1 MKRFAKI
8 LGIALSAVLLLGA
21 LSVSA
26 GARAY
31 DELTPWFF
39 RELDQG
45 KTYTIQNTEKLLVV
59 NDWIWSE
66 DRTGSFTIQTDASA
80 PQNAQ
85 YAQDELTADEPQWS
99 ELQPDLPVMIGRDDG
114 SAAQNGDANYS
125 QSTVPHKVGDEFKLK
140 GAINGSER
148 ERDLDMVCLY
158 VGTHCTVW
166 GTTSDAEAVR
176 LGSAQ
181 AAQIGEYFDEKFPTM
196 KATFGGDFVD
206 ADGDGKVAIM
216 CYDIDKNYK
225 TGETFS
231 GSYTAGFFDMK
242 DMARPGINKDGEK
255 AAYISSS
262 EYKMSDAYPFNS
274 MDCIRIDTYPGMS
287 DKYGAPME
295 NIEKCYSTLFHEFQ
309 HMLNFSSTL
318 LHCEDKSTLEYHP
331 MDDFLNEAF
340 SMAAEHLICGSDT
353 TASRIR
359 RFNGSSY
366 QPGSSLTTWTGS
378 LDNYANSYL
387 FGQYLRTRWK
397 QGEHA
402 KDKELGSDFY
412 QKVYNACVDLV
423 GEDGKHIY
431 DEEGNRLYCYNGN
444 ALGIIA
450 DMLDTDQF
458 SLTIDFWTA
467 VCLNQS
473 NGVFGFAGEDWAAAI
488 EMQTSGI
495 WFGASNDGIA
505 NSGAKLYQLDPKE
518 TYTIT
523 AATNCTLVAM
533 TRAHGD
539 CGESVTWSLSP
550 DGVLHIK
557 GTGSA
562 ISSAPWQELPAG
574 TRITSI
580 HLPANLTSVPES
592 AFAGVGTLD
601 YVAFAGTV
609 PDWQAIQFGS
619 NNDAVEHAACK
630 YFDGDFVRMYWY
642 DAKGDFASLHLI
654 TKNDAVGFAAAKFDE
669 NGRFLDYEYIAP
681 AASDNTTDEGEYG
694 GSVHFSINGAK
705 EFRVMAFTENGCPN
719 DSARTFQ
726 LP

>member
-8 LGIALSAVLLLGA
+8 LSIALSAVLLLGA

-114 SAAQNGDANYS
+114 SAAQSGEALYARSGTTRAVND
-125 QSTVPHKVGDEFKLK
+125 TLTLK

-295 NIEKCYSTLFHEFQ
+295 NSEKCYSTLFHEFQ

-378 LDNYANSYL
+378 LNNYANSYL
-387 FGQYLRTRWK
+387 FGQYLRTRYMQSGLANK
-397 QGEHA
+397 ADGR
-402 KDKELGSDFY
+402 DFY
-412 QKVYNACVDLV
+412 RTVYAACIDPVD
-423 GEDGKHIY
+423 ESGKHIY
-431 DEEGNRLYCYNGN
+431 DENGERVCYDGN
-444 ALGIIA
+444 AMDVAA
-450 DMLDTDQF
+450 DLLQTNAI

-473 NGVFGFAGEDWAAAI
+473 NGVFGFAGENWADAI
-488 EMQTSGI
+488 QMKTNDI
-495 WFGASNDGIA
+495 RFGTSNDGIA
-505 NSGAKLYQLDPKE
+505 NSGAKLYTLDPKE

-533 TRAHGD
+533 SRLQPGV
-539 CGESVTWSLSP
+539 CGTDITWELAP
-550 DGVLHIK
+550 DGVLHIE
-557 GTGSA
+557 GGGSA
-562 ISSAPWQELPAG
+562 IISAPWQDLPAG

-580 HLPANLTSVPES
+580 HLPANLTSVPEN
-592 AFAGVGTLD
+592 AFAGLGTLD

-609 PDWQAIQFGS
+609 PGWQAINFGNGNS
-619 NNDAVEHAACK
+619 NDAVRNAACK
-630 YFDGDFVRMYWY
+630 YFDGDFVRMYLY
-642 DAKGDFASLHLI
+642 EEDFDWVSLLFI
-654 TKNDAVGFAAAKFDE
+654 TKRADVSFAAAMFDE
-669 NGRFLDYEYIAP
+669 NGQFMDYTYV
-681 AASDNTTDEGEYG
+681 ASGSQDDSTGDNEYG
-694 GSVHFSINGAK
+694 GYIDFNAYGAAK
-705 EFRVMAFTENGCPN
+705 FRVMAFTEDGPI
-719 DSARTFQ
+719 DAARTFQ

>member
-8 LGIALSAVLLLGA
+8 LSIALSAVLLLGA

-39 RELDQG
+39 SELGEDE
-45 KTYTIQNTEKLLVV
+45 TYTIQNTEKLLVV
-59 NDWIWSE
+59 NDWIWSKN
-66 DRTGSFTIQTDASA
+66 RTGSFTIQTAAPA

-114 SAAQNGDANYS
+114 SAAQNGEALYARADTTRAVND
-125 QSTVPHKVGDEFKLK
+125 TLTLK

-166 GTTSDAEAVR
+166 GTTSDEEAVR

-181 AAQIGEYFDEKFPTM
+181 AAQIGGYFDEKFPTM

-216 CYDIDKNYK
+216 CYDIDENYEPGK
-225 TGETFS
+225 TFS

-242 DMARPGINKDGEK
+242 DMIGRDSENRPSIGGVIFGE
-255 AAYISSS
+255 SS
-262 EYKMSDAYPFNS
+262 AYPYNGI
-274 MDCIRIDTYPGMS
+274 DCIRIDTYPVMGGTPDTLM
-287 DKYGAPME
+287 KRVE
-295 NIEKCYSTLFHEFQ
+295 NCYSTLFHEFQ
-309 HMLNFSSTL
+309 HMLNFSSSL
-318 LHCEDKSTLEYHP
+318 HHCEQGKTDDLYY
-331 MDDFLNEAF
+331 MDTFLNEAF
-340 SMAAEHLICGSDT
+340 SMAAEHLICGSDS

-359 RFNGSSY
+359 RFNGSDY
-366 QPGSSLTTWTGS
+366 KPGSSLTTWTGS
-378 LDNYANSYL
+378 LNNYANSYL

-423 GEDGKHIY
+423 GEDGKQVRY
-431 DEEGNRLYCYNGN
+431 DGN
-444 ALGIIA
+444 AMDVAA
-450 DMLDTDQF
+450 DLLQTNAI

-473 NGVFGFAGEDWAAAI
+473 NGVFGFAGEDWADAI

-495 WFGASNDGIA
+495 WFGTSNDGIA
-505 NSGAKLYQLDPKE
+505 NSGAKLYTLDANK

-533 TRAHGD
+533 SRLQPGV
-539 CGESVTWSLSP
+539 CGTDITWELAP
-550 DGVLHIK
+550 DGALYIE
-557 GTGSA
+557 GGGSA
-562 ISSAPWQELPAG
+562 ITSAPWQDLPAG

-580 HLPANLTSVPES
+580 HLPANLTSVPEN
-592 AFAGVGTLD
+592 AFAGLGTLD

-609 PDWQAIQFGS
+609 PGWQAIDFGS
-619 NNDAVEHAACK
+619 GNDAVQNAARK

-642 DAKGDFASLHLI
+642 DAKDDFASLHLI
-654 TKNDAVGFAAAKFDE
+654 TKNKAVGFAAAKFDE

-681 AASDNTTDEGEYG
+681 AASDNTTGEGEYG
-694 GSVHFSINGAK
+694 GSVHFNINGAK
-705 EFRVMAFTENGCPN
+705 EFRVMAFTGNGCPN

>member
-8 LGIALSAVLLLGA
+8 LSIALSAVLLLGA
-21 LSVSA
+21 LSMSA

-39 RELDQG
+39 SELDEG

-114 SAAQNGDANYS
+114 SAAQSGEALYARSGTTRAVND
-125 QSTVPHKVGDEFKLK
+125 TLTLK
-140 GAINGSER
+140 GAINSGKR

-166 GTTSDAEAVR
+166 GTTSDEEAVR
-176 LGSAQ
+176 LGSEQ

-196 KATFGGDFVD
+196 EATFGGDFVD

-216 CYDIDKNYK
+216 CYDIDENYEP
-225 TGETFS
+225 GMTFS
-231 GSYTAGFFDMK
+231 GPYTAGFFDMK
-242 DMARPGINKDGEK
+242 DMIGSDNKIGSVSFGES
-255 AAYISSS
+255 AAYPYNGI
-262 EYKMSDAYPFNS
+262 
-274 MDCIRIDTYPGMS
+274 DCIRIDTYPVMGGTPDTLMTRV
-287 DKYGAPME
+287 E
-295 NIEKCYSTLFHEFQ
+295 NCYSTLFHEFQ
-309 HMLNFSSTL
+309 HMLNFSSSL
-318 LHCEDKSTLEYHP
+318 HHCEQRKTDNLYY
-331 MDDFLNEAF
+331 MDTFLNEAF
-340 SMAAEHLICGSDT
+340 SMAAEHLVCTSDS
-353 TASRIR
+353 TANRIE
-359 RFNGSSY
+359 RFNGSDY
-366 QPGSSLTTWTGS
+366 KPGSPLTTWNGT

-387 FGQYLRTRWK
+387 FGQYLRTRYRQSGLANK
-397 QGEHA
+397 A
-402 KDKELGSDFY
+402 DGSDFY
-412 QKVYNACVDLV
+412 RTVYDWCVDPTDLD
-423 GEDGKHIY
+423 GEPVY
-431 DEEGNRLYCYNGN
+431 DEAGNQIRYNGN
-444 ALGIIA
+444 AMDVAA
-450 DMLDTDQF
+450 DLLQTNAI

-473 NGVFGFAGEDWAAAI
+473 NGVFGFAGEGWADAI
-488 EMQTSGI
+488 QMKTNGI
-495 WFGASNDGIA
+495 WFGTSNDGIS

-523 AATNCTLVAM
+523 AATNCTIVAM
-533 TRAHGD
+533 TRAHGN
-539 CGESVTWSLSP
+539 CGENVTWSLSP
-550 DGVLHIK
+550 DGVLYIE
-557 GTGSA
+557 GGGSA
-562 ISSAPWQELPAG
+562 ITSAPWQELPTG

-619 NNDAVEHAACK
+619 GNDAVEHAACK

-642 DAKGDFASLHLI
+642 DAKDDFASLHLI

-669 NGRFLDYEYIAP
+669 NGRFLDYEYVAP
-681 AASDNTTDEGEYG
+681 AASDDTTDEGEYG

-719 DSARTFQ
+719 GSARTFQ

>member
-26 GARAY
+26 GAASY

-39 RELDQG
+39 SELGEDE
-45 KTYTIQNTEKLLVV
+45 TYTIQNTEKLLVV

-158 VGTHCTVW
+158 VGEHCTVW
-166 GTTSDAEAVR
+166 GTTSDEKAVR

-181 AAQIGEYFDEKFPTM
+181 AAQIGVYFDEKFPTM
-196 KATFGGDFVD
+196 KVTFGGDFVD

-216 CYDIDKNYK
+216 CYDIDENYK
-225 TGETFS
+225 PGETFS
-231 GSYTAGFFDMK
+231 GPYTAGFFDMK
-242 DMARPGINKDGEK
+242 DMIGRDSKNRPSIGGVIFGE
-255 AAYISSS
+255 SS
-262 EYKMSDAYPFNS
+262 AYPYNGI
-274 MDCIRIDTYPGMS
+274 DCIRIDTYPVMGNTPDTLM
-287 DKYGAPME
+287 KRVE
-295 NIEKCYSTLFHEFQ
+295 NCYSTLFHEFQ
-309 HMLNFSSTL
+309 HMLNFSSS
-318 LHCEDKSTLEYHP
+318 LHHLEEDKTDDLYY
-331 MDDFLNEAF
+331 MDTFLNEAF

-359 RFNGSSY
+359 RFNGSDY
-366 QPGSSLTTWTGS
+366 KPGSSLTTWTGS
-378 LDNYANSYL
+378 LNNYANSYL
-387 FGQYLRTRWK
+387 FGQYLRTRWM
-397 QGEHA
+397 QGEDA
-402 KDKELGSDFY
+402 VEADGRDFY
-412 QKVYNACVDLV
+412 RTVYAACVDPV
-423 GEDGKHIY
+423 DESGNPIY
-431 DEEGNRLYCYNGN
+431 DENDKQVRYDGN
-444 ALGIIA
+444 AMDVAANLLQTNAI
-450 DMLDTDQF
+450 
-458 SLTIDFWTA
+458 SLTTDFWTA

-473 NGVFGFAGEDWAAAI
+473 NGVFGFAGERWADAI
-488 EMQTSGI
+488 EMRTSGI
-495 WFGASNDGIA
+495 WFGTSNDGIA
-505 NSGAKLYQLDPKE
+505 NSGAKLYTLDANK

-533 TRAHGD
+533 SRLQPGV
-539 CGESVTWSLSP
+539 CGTDITWELAP
-550 DGVLHIK
+550 DGALYIE
-557 GTGSA
+557 GSGSA
-562 ISSAPWQELPAG
+562 ITSAPWQDLPAG

-580 HLPANLTSVPES
+580 HLPANLTSVPEN
-592 AFAGVGTLD
+592 AFAGLGTLD

-609 PDWQAIQFGS
+609 PGWQAINFGNGNS
-619 NNDAVEHAACK
+619 NDAVRNAACK
-630 YFDGDFVRMYWY
+630 YFDGDFVRMYLY
-642 DAKGDFASLHLI
+642 EEDFDWVSLLFI
-654 TKNDAVGFAAAKFDE
+654 TKRADVSFAAAMFDE
-669 NGRFLDYEYIAP
+669 NGQFMDYTYV
-681 AASDNTTDEGEYG
+681 ASGSQDDSTGDNEYG
-694 GSVHFSINGAK
+694 GYIDFNAYGAAK
-705 EFRVMAFTENGCPN
+705 FRVMAFTENGCPN

>member
-8 LGIALSAVLLLGA
+8 LSIALSAVLLLGA

-26 GARAY
+26 GAASY

-66 DRTGSFTIQTDASA
+66 DRTGSFTIQTNASA

-140 GAINGSER
+140 GAMNGSEP
-148 ERDLDMVCLY
+148 ERALNMVCLY

-166 GTTSDAEAVR
+166 GTTSDEEAVR

-196 KATFGGDFVD
+196 EATFGGDFVD

-216 CYDIDKNYK
+216 CYDIDEDYEEGKS
-225 TGETFS
+225 FS
-231 GSYTAGFFDMK
+231 GTYTAGFFDMK
-242 DMARPGINKDGEK
+242 DMIARDSKDRPSIGGVIFGE
-255 AAYISSS
+255 SS
-262 EYKMSDAYPFNS
+262 AYPYNGI
-274 MDCIRIDTYPGMS
+274 DCIRIDTYPVMGGTPDTLM
-287 DKYGAPME
+287 KRVE
-295 NIEKCYSTLFHEFQ
+295 NCYSTLFHEFQ
-309 HMLNFSSTL
+309 HMLNFSSSL
-318 LHCEDKSTLEYHP
+318 HHCETDETYYLRY
-331 MDDFLNEAF
+331 MDTFLNEAF
-340 SMAAEHLICGSDT
+340 SMAAEHLICGSDS

-359 RFNGSSY
+359 RFNGSDY
-366 QPGSSLTTWTGS
+366 KPGSSLTTWTGS
-378 LDNYANSYL
+378 LNNYANSYL
-387 FGQYLRTRWK
+387 FGQYLRTRWM
-397 QGEHA
+397 QGEDA
-402 KDKELGSDFY
+402 VEADGRDFY
-412 QKVYNACVDLV
+412 RTVYAACVDPV
-423 GEDGKHIY
+423 DESGKHIY
-431 DEEGNRLYCYNGN
+431 DENGERVCYDGN
-444 ALGIIA
+444 AMDVAA
-450 DMLDTDQF
+450 DLLQTNAI

-473 NGVFGFAGEDWAAAI
+473 NGVFGFAGEDWADAI

-495 WFGASNDGIA
+495 WFGTSNDGIA
-505 NSGAKLYQLDPKE
+505 NSGAKLYTLDANK

-550 DGVLHIK
+550 DGVLHIE
-557 GTGSA
+557 GGGSA
-562 ISSAPWQELPAG
+562 ISSAPWQDLPAG

-580 HLPANLTSVPES
+580 HLPANLTSVP
-592 AFAGVGTLD
+592 ANTFAGLGTLD

-609 PDWQAIQFGS
+609 PDWQAIKFGGG
-619 NNDAVEHAACK
+619 NDAVQNAACK
-630 YFDGDFVRMYWY
+630 YFDGDFVRMYLY
-642 DAKGDFASLHLI
+642 EEDFDWVSLLFI
-654 TKNDAVGFAAAKFDE
+654 TKRADVSFAAAMFDE
-669 NGRFLDYEYIAP
+669 NGQFMDYTYV
-681 AASDNTTDEGEYG
+681 ASGSQDDSIGDNEYG
-694 GSVHFSINGAK
+694 GYIDFNAYGAAK
-705 EFRVMAFTENGCPN
+705 FRVMAFTEDGPI
-719 DSARTFQ
+719 DAARTFQ

>member
-8 LGIALSAVLLLGA
+8 LSIALSAVLLLGA

-31 DELTPWFF
+31 NELTPWFF
-39 RELDQG
+39 SELGEDE
-45 KTYTIQNTEKLLVV
+45 TYTIQNTEKLLVV

-66 DRTGSFTIQTDASA
+66 NRTGSFTIQTDASA

-140 GAINGSER
+140 GAINGSEP
-148 ERDLDMVCLY
+148 ERALNMVCLY

-166 GTTSDAEAVR
+166 GTTSDEEAVR

-196 KATFGGDFVD
+196 EATFGGDFVD

-225 TGETFS
+225 PGESFYKQ
-231 GSYTAGFFDMK
+231 YTAGFFDMK
-242 DMARPGINKDGEK
+242 DMIGSDNKIGSVSFGK
-255 AAYISSS
+255 SS
-262 EYKMSDAYPFNS
+262 AYPYNGI
-274 MDCIRIDTYPGMS
+274 DCIRIDTYPVMGNTPDTLM
-287 DKYGAPME
+287 KRVE
-295 NIEKCYSTLFHEFQ
+295 NCYSTLFHEFQ
-309 HMLNFSSTL
+309 HMLNFSSS
-318 LHCEDKSTLEYHP
+318 LHHLEEDKTDDLYY
-331 MDDFLNEAF
+331 MDTFLNEAF
-340 SMAAEHLICGSDT
+340 SMAAEHLICGSDS
-353 TASRIR
+353 TASRIE
-359 RFNGSSY
+359 RFNGSKYS
-366 QPGSSLTTWTGS
+366 PGSPLTTWNGT

-387 FGQYLRTRWK
+387 FGQYLRTRYM
-397 QGEHA
+397 QSGLGNET
-402 KDKELGSDFY
+402 DGSDFY
-412 QKVYNACVDLV
+412 QTVYDWCVDPTDLD
-423 GEDGKHIY
+423 GNPIYDEDGKQIRY
-431 DEEGNRLYCYNGN
+431 DGN
-444 ALGIIA
+444 AMDVAANLLQTNAI
-450 DMLDTDQF
+450 

-473 NGVFGFAGEDWAAAI
+473 NGVFGFAGEDWADAI

-505 NSGAKLYQLDPKE
+505 NSGAKLYTLDANK

-533 TRAHGD
+533 SRLQPGV
-539 CGESVTWSLSP
+539 CGTDITWELAP
-550 DGVLHIK
+550 DGALYIE
-557 GTGSA
+557 GGGSA
-562 ISSAPWQELPAG
+562 ITSAPWRTLPAG

-580 HLPANLTSVPES
+580 HLPANLTSVPEN
-592 AFAGVGTLD
+592 AFAGLGTLD

-609 PDWQAIQFGS
+609 PDWQAIKFGGG
-619 NNDAVEHAACK
+619 NDAVQNAACK
-630 YFDGDFVRMYWY
+630 YFDGDFVRMYLY
-642 DAKGDFASLHLI
+642 EEDFDWVSLLFI
-654 TKNDAVGFAAAKFDE
+654 TKRADVSFTAAMFDE
-669 NGRFLDYEYIAP
+669 NGQFMDYTYV
-681 AASDNTTDEGEYG
+681 ASGSQDDSTGDNEYG
-694 GSVHFSINGAK
+694 GYIDFNAYGAAK
-705 EFRVMAFTENGCPN
+705 FRVMAFTEDGPI
-719 DSARTFQ
+719 DAARTFQ

>member
-8 LGIALSAVLLLGA
+8 LSIALSAVLLLGA
-21 LSVSA
+21 LSMSA

-39 RELDQG
+39 GELG
-45 KTYTIQNTEKLLVV
+45 EGETYTIQNTEKLLVV

-140 GAINGSER
+140 GAINGGVR

-158 VGTHCTVW
+158 VGEHCTVW
-166 GTTSDAEAVR
+166 GTTSDEGAVR

-196 KATFGGDFVD
+196 EATFGGDFVD

-225 TGETFS
+225 AGESF
-231 GSYTAGFFDMK
+231 YKQFTAGFFDMK
-242 DMARPGINKDGEK
+242 DMIGSDNKIGSVFFGES
-255 AAYISSS
+255 AAYP
-262 EYKMSDAYPFNS
+262 YNS
-274 MDCIRIDTYPGMS
+274 MDCIRIDTYPLMGNTPDTLMTRV
-287 DKYGAPME
+287 E
-295 NIEKCYSTLFHEFQ
+295 NCYSTLFHEFQ
-309 HMLNFSSTL
+309 HMLNFSSA
-318 LHCEDKSTLEYHP
+318 LHNFEADKTGKVYI
-331 MDDFLNEAF
+331 MDTFLNEAF
-340 SMAAEHLICGSDT
+340 SMAAEHLVCTSDS
-353 TASRIR
+353 TAKRIE
-359 RFNGSSY
+359 RFNGSDY
-366 QPGSSLTTWTGS
+366 KPGSPLTTWNGT

-387 FGQYLRTRWK
+387 FGQYLRTRYM
-397 QGEHA
+397 QSRLGNET
-402 KDKELGSDFY
+402 DGSDFY
-412 QKVYNACVDLV
+412 QTVYDWCVDPTDLN
-423 GEDGKHIY
+423 GKPIY
-431 DEEGNRLYCYNGN
+431 DENGKQVRYDGN
-444 ALGIIA
+444 AMDVVA
-450 DMLDTDQF
+450 DLLQTNAI

-473 NGVFGFAGEDWAAAI
+473 NGVFGFAGERWAAAI
-488 EMQTSGI
+488 EMRTNDI
-495 WFGASNDGIA
+495 RFGTSNDGIA

-539 CGESVTWSLSP
+539 CGEDLTWSLSP
-550 DGVLHIK
+550 DGVLYIE
-557 GTGSA
+557 GTGA
-562 ISSAPWQELPAG
+562 MTSAPWQEHSLNFIGVELPEG
-574 TRITSI
+574 
-580 HLPANLTSVPES
+580 LTALWDG
-592 AFAGVGTLD
+592 AFSGYELD
-601 YVAFAGTV
+601 YVSFGGTKAAW
-609 PDWQAIQFGS
+609 DQLMSHLGSGNSAIT
-619 NNDAVEHAACK
+619 NAPTK
-630 YFDGDFVRMYWY
+630 YFDGDFVRMYLY
-642 DAKGDFASLHLI
+642 EEDFDWVSLLFI
-654 TKNDAVGFAAAKFDE
+654 TKRADVSFAAAMFDE
-669 NGRFLDYEYIAP
+669 NGQFMDYTYV
-681 AASDNTTDEGEYG
+681 ASGSQDDSTGDNEYG
-694 GSVHFSINGAK
+694 GYIDFNAYGAAK
-705 EFRVMAFTENGCPN
+705 FRVMAFTEDGPI
-719 DSARTFQ
+719 DAARTFQ

>member
-26 GARAY
+26 GAAAY

-39 RELDQG
+39 GELG
-45 KTYTIQNTEKLLVV
+45 EGETYTIQNTEKLLVV

-99 ELQPDLPVMIGRDDG
+99 ELQPDLPVMIGRDDE
-114 SAAQNGDANYS
+114 SAAQSGEALYARSGTNRAVND
-125 QSTVPHKVGDEFKLK
+125 TLTLK
-140 GAINGSER
+140 GAMNGSER

-166 GTTSDAEAVR
+166 GTTSDEEAVR
-176 LGSAQ
+176 LGSEQ
-181 AAQIGEYFDEKFPTM
+181 AAQIGEYFDKKFPTM
-196 KATFGGDFVD
+196 EATFGGDFVD

-216 CYDIDKNYK
+216 CYDIDENYK
-225 TGETFS
+225 ADLTFS
-231 GSYTAGFFDMK
+231 GPYTAGFFDMK
-242 DMARPGINKDGEK
+242 DMIGSDNKIGSVSFGES
-255 AAYISSS
+255 AAYPYNGI
-262 EYKMSDAYPFNS
+262 
-274 MDCIRIDTYPGMS
+274 DCIRIDTYPVMGGTPDTLMTRV
-287 DKYGAPME
+287 E
-295 NIEKCYSTLFHEFQ
+295 NCYSTLFHEFQ
-309 HMLNFSSTL
+309 HMLNFSSAL
-318 LHCEDKSTLEYHP
+318 HHCEQGKTDNLYY
-331 MDDFLNEAF
+331 MDTFLNEAF
-340 SMAAEHLICGSDT
+340 SMAAEHLVCGSDS
-353 TASRIR
+353 TANRIDY
-359 RFNGSSY
+359 FNGSKYS
-366 QPGSSLTTWTGS
+366 PGSPLTTWNGT

-387 FGQYLRTRWK
+387 FGQYLRTRYRQSGLANK
-397 QGEHA
+397 A
-402 KDKELGSDFY
+402 DGSDFY
-412 QKVYNACVDLV
+412 QTVYDWCVDPTDLN
-423 GEDGKHIY
+423 GKPIY
-431 DEEGNRLYCYNGN
+431 DENGKQVRYDGN
-444 ALGIIA
+444 AMDVVA
-450 DMLDTDQF
+450 DLLQTNAI
-458 SLTIDFWTA
+458 SLTTDFWTA

-473 NGVFGFAGEDWAAAI
+473 AGVFGFAGEDWADAI
-488 EMQTSGI
+488 EMRTSGI
-495 WFGASNDGIA
+495 WFGTSNDGIS

-533 TRAHGD
+533 SRLQPGV
-539 CGESVTWSLSP
+539 CGTDITWELAP
-550 DGVLHIK
+550 DGALYIE
-557 GTGSA
+557 GGGSA
-562 ISSAPWQELPAG
+562 IASAPWQELPAG

-580 HLPANLTSVPES
+580 HLPANLMSVP
-592 AFAGVGTLD
+592 ANTFAGLGTLD

-609 PDWQAIQFGS
+609 PEWQAIQFGS
-619 NNDAVEHAACK
+619 GNDAVEHAACK

-642 DAKGDFASLHLI
+642 DAKDDFASLHLI

-705 EFRVMAFTENGCPN
+705 EFRVMAFIGNGCPN

>member
-8 LGIALSAVLLLGA
+8 LSIALSAVLLLGA
-21 LSVSA
+21 LSMSA

-39 RELDQG
+39 SELG
-45 KTYTIQNTEKLLVV
+45 EGETHTIQNTEKLLVV

-99 ELQPDLPVMIGRDDG
+99 ELQPDLPVMIGRDDE
-114 SAAQNGDANYS
+114 SAAQSGEALYARSGTNRAVND
-125 QSTVPHKVGDEFKLK
+125 TLTLK
-140 GAINGSER
+140 GAVNGGKR

-166 GTTSDAEAVR
+166 GTTSDEEAVR

-181 AAQIGEYFDEKFPTM
+181 AAQIGGYFDEKFPTM
-196 KATFGGDFVD
+196 EATFGGDFVD

-216 CYDIDKNYK
+216 CYDIDENYEPDK
-225 TGETFS
+225 SFS
-231 GSYTAGFFDMK
+231 GPYTAGFFDMK
-242 DMARPGINKDGEK
+242 DMIGSDNKIGSVSFGES
-255 AAYISSS
+255 AAYPYNGI
-262 EYKMSDAYPFNS
+262 
-274 MDCIRIDTYPGMS
+274 DCIRIDTYPVMGGTPDTLMTRV
-287 DKYGAPME
+287 E
-295 NIEKCYSTLFHEFQ
+295 NCYSTLFHEFQ
-309 HMLNFSSTL
+309 HMLNFSSSL
-318 LHCEDKSTLEYHP
+318 HHCEQRKTDNLYY
-331 MDDFLNEAF
+331 MDTFLNEAF
-340 SMAAEHLICGSDT
+340 SMAAEHLICGSDS

-359 RFNGSSY
+359 RFNGSDY
-366 QPGSSLTTWTGS
+366 KPGSPLTTWKGT

-387 FGQYLRTRWK
+387 FGQYLRTRYR
-397 QGEHA
+397 QSGLG
-402 KDKELGSDFY
+402 KETDGSDFY
-412 QKVYNACVDLV
+412 RTVYDWCVDPTDLN
-423 GEDGKHIY
+423 GKPIY
-431 DEEGNRLYCYNGN
+431 DENGKQVRYDGN
-444 ALGIIA
+444 AMDVVANLLQTNAI
-450 DMLDTDQF
+450 

-473 NGVFGFAGEDWAAAI
+473 AGVFGFAGEDWADAI
-488 EMQTSGI
+488 QMKTNGI
-495 WFGASNDGIA
+495 WFGTSNDGIS

-533 TRAHGD
+533 SRLQPGV
-539 CGESVTWSLSP
+539 CGTDITWELAP
-550 DGVLHIK
+550 DGALYIE
-557 GTGSA
+557 GDGSA
-562 ISSAPWQELPAG
+562 ISSAPWRELPAG

-580 HLPANLTSVPES
+580 HLPANLTFVPEN
-592 AFAGVGTLD
+592 AFAGLGTLD

-609 PDWQAIQFGS
+609 PDWQAIKFGGG
-619 NNDAVEHAACK
+619 NDAVQNAACK

-642 DAKGDFASLHLI
+642 DAKNDFASLHLI
-654 TKNDAVGFAAAKFDE
+654 TKDEAVGFAAAKFDA

-694 GSVHFSINGAK
+694 GSVHFNINGAK

-719 DSARTFQ
+719 GSARTF
-726 LP
+726 LHP

>member
-26 GARAY
+26 GAASY

-39 RELDQG
+39 SELDKG
-45 KTYTIQNTEKLLVV
+45 ETYTIQNTEKLLVV

-66 DRTGSFTIQTDASA
+66 NRTGSFTIQTNASA

-140 GAINGSER
+140 GAINGGVR

-158 VGTHCTVW
+158 VGEHCTVW
-166 GTTSDAEAVR
+166 GTTSDEEAVR

-181 AAQIGEYFDEKFPTM
+181 AAQIGGYFDEMFPTM
-196 KATFGGDFVD
+196 EATFGGDFVD

-225 TGETFS
+225 PGESFYKQ
-231 GSYTAGFFDMK
+231 YTAGFFDMK
-242 DMARPGINKDGEK
+242 DMIGSDNKIGGVSFGES
-255 AAYISSS
+255 AAYPYNGI
-262 EYKMSDAYPFNS
+262 
-274 MDCIRIDTYPGMS
+274 DCIRIDTYPVMGNTPDTLM
-287 DKYGAPME
+287 KRVE
-295 NIEKCYSTLFHEFQ
+295 NCYSTLFHEFQ
-309 HMLNFSSTL
+309 HMLNFSSSL
-318 LHCEDKSTLEYHP
+318 HHCETDETYYLRY
-331 MDDFLNEAF
+331 MDTFLNEAF
-340 SMAAEHLICGSDT
+340 SMAAEHLICGSDS

-359 RFNGSSY
+359 RFNGSDY
-366 QPGSSLTTWTGS
+366 KPGSPLTTWTGS
-378 LDNYANSYL
+378 LNNYANSYL

-397 QGEHA
+397 QSEHA

-412 QKVYNACVDLV
+412 QKVYNACVDPTDLN
-423 GEDGKHIY
+423 GKPIY
-431 DEEGNRLYCYNGN
+431 DENGKQVRYDGN
-444 ALGIIA
+444 AMDVAA
-450 DMLDTDQF
+450 DLLQTNAI

-473 NGVFGFAGEDWAAAI
+473 NGVFGFAGEDWADAI
-488 EMQTSGI
+488 QMKTSGI
-495 WFGASNDGIA
+495 WFGTSNDGIA
-505 NSGAKLYQLDPKE
+505 NSGAKLYTLDPNK

-533 TRAHGD
+533 SRLQPGV
-539 CGESVTWSLSP
+539 CGTDITWELAP
-550 DGVLHIK
+550 DGALYIE
-557 GTGSA
+557 GGGSA
-562 ISSAPWQELPAG
+562 ITSAPWQDLPAG

-580 HLPANLTSVPES
+580 HLPANLTSVPEN
-592 AFAGVGTLD
+592 AFAGLGTLD

-609 PDWQAIQFGS
+609 AQWQKIDFGS
-619 NNDAVEHAACK
+619 NDAVQNAACK
-630 YFDGDFVRMYWY
+630 YFDGDFVRMYLY
-642 DAKGDFASLHLI
+642 EEDFDWVSLLFI
-654 TKNDAVGFAAAKFDE
+654 TERDDVNFATAMFDE
-669 NGRFLDYEYIAP
+669 NGQFMDYTYV
-681 AASDNTTDEGEYG
+681 ASGSQDDSTGDNEYG
-694 GSVHFSINGAK
+694 GYIDFNAYGAAK
-705 EFRVMAFTENGCPN
+705 FRVMAFTEDGPI
-719 DSARTFQ
+719 DAARTFQ

>member
-8 LGIALSAVLLLGA
+8 LSIALSAVLLLGA
-21 LSVSA
+21 LSMSA

-31 DELTPWFF
+31 NELTPWFF
-39 RELDQG
+39 SELG
-45 KTYTIQNTEKLLVV
+45 EGETYTIQNTEKLLVV

-66 DRTGSFTIQTDASA
+66 DRTGSFTIQTDVPA

-99 ELQPDLPVMIGRDDG
+99 ELQPDLPVMIGRDDE
-114 SAAQNGDANYS
+114 SAAQSGEALYARSGTTRAVND
-125 QSTVPHKVGDEFKLK
+125 TLTLK
-140 GAINGSER
+140 GAINSGKR

-166 GTTSDAEAVR
+166 GTTSDEEAVR

-181 AAQIGEYFDEKFPTM
+181 AAQIGGYFDEKFPTM
-196 KATFGGDFVD
+196 EATFGGDFVD

-225 TGETFS
+225 AGETFS
-231 GSYTAGFFDMK
+231 GPYTAGFFDMK
-242 DMARPGINKDGEK
+242 DMIGSDNKIGGVSFGES
-255 AAYISSS
+255 AAYPYNGI
-262 EYKMSDAYPFNS
+262 
-274 MDCIRIDTYPGMS
+274 DCIRIDTYPVMGGTPDTLMTRV
-287 DKYGAPME
+287 E
-295 NIEKCYSTLFHEFQ
+295 NCYSTLFHEFQ
-309 HMLNFSSTL
+309 HMLNFSSSL
-318 LHCEDKSTLEYHP
+318 HHCEQRKTDKLYY
-331 MDDFLNEAF
+331 MDTFLNEAF
-340 SMAAEHLICGSDT
+340 SMAAEHLVCGSDS

-359 RFNGSSY
+359 RFNGSDY
-366 QPGSSLTTWTGS
+366 KPGSPLTTWDGT

-387 FGQYLRTRWK
+387 FGQYLRTRYM
-397 QGEHA
+397 QSGLG
-402 KDKELGSDFY
+402 KETDGSDFY
-412 QKVYNACVDLV
+412 RTVYSRCS
-423 GEDGKHIY
+423 GSGYK
-431 DEEGNRLYCYNGN
+431 GN
-444 ALGIIA
+444 AMDVVA
-450 DMLDTDQF
+450 DLLQTNAI
-458 SLTIDFWTA
+458 SLTVDFWTA

-473 NGVFGFAGEDWAAAI
+473 NGVFGFAGEDWADAI
-488 EMQTSGI
+488 QMKTNDI
-495 WFGASNDGIA
+495 RFGTSNDGIS

-533 TRAHGD
+533 SRLQPGV
-539 CGESVTWSLSP
+539 CGTDITWELAP
-550 DGVLHIK
+550 DGALYIE
-557 GTGSA
+557 GDGSA
-562 ISSAPWQELPAG
+562 ITSAPWRELPTG

-592 AFAGVGTLD
+592 AFAGLGTLD

-609 PDWQAIQFGS
+609 PEWQAIQFGS
-619 NNDAVEHAACK
+619 GNSAIANAPTK
-630 YFDGDFVRMYWY
+630 YFDSDFVRAYQY
-642 DAKGDFASLHLI
+642 NANSKDVSLRLI
-654 TKNDAVGFAAAKFDE
+654 TDSQSVAFAAARFAA
-669 NGRFLDYEYIAP
+669 NGRFLGYAYLAP
-681 AASDNTTDEGEYG
+681 NLKTNNDGEYG

>member
-8 LGIALSAVLLLGA
+8 LSIALSAVLLLGA
-21 LSVSA
+21 LSMSA

-39 RELDQG
+39 GELDKG
-45 KTYTIQNTEKLLVV
+45 ETYTIQNTEKLLVV
-59 NDWIWSE
+59 NDWIWAR

-99 ELQPDLPVMIGRDDG
+99 ELQPDLPVMIGRDDE
-114 SAAQNGDANYS
+114 SAAQSGEALYARSGTTRAVND
-125 QSTVPHKVGDEFKLK
+125 TLTLK
-140 GAINGSER
+140 GAINSGKR

-166 GTTSDAEAVR
+166 GTTSDEEAVR

-181 AAQIGEYFDEKFPTM
+181 AAQIGGYFDEKFPTM
-196 KATFGGDFVD
+196 EATFGGDFVD

-225 TGETFS
+225 AGETFS
-231 GSYTAGFFDMK
+231 GPYTAGFFDMK
-242 DMARPGINKDGEK
+242 DMIGSDNKIGGVSFGES
-255 AAYISSS
+255 AAYPYNGI
-262 EYKMSDAYPFNS
+262 
-274 MDCIRIDTYPGMS
+274 DCIRIDTYPVMGGTPDTLMTRV
-287 DKYGAPME
+287 E
-295 NIEKCYSTLFHEFQ
+295 NCYSTLFHEFQ
-309 HMLNFSSTL
+309 HMLNFSSSL
-318 LHCEDKSTLEYHP
+318 HHCEQRKTDKLYY
-331 MDDFLNEAF
+331 MDTFLNEAF
-340 SMAAEHLICGSDT
+340 SMAAEHLVCGSDS

-359 RFNGSSY
+359 RFNGSDY
-366 QPGSSLTTWTGS
+366 KPGSPLTTWDGT

-387 FGQYLRTRWK
+387 FGQYLRTRYM
-397 QGEHA
+397 QSGLG
-402 KDKELGSDFY
+402 KETDGSDFY
-412 QKVYNACVDLV
+412 RTVYSRCS
-423 GEDGKHIY
+423 GSGYK
-431 DEEGNRLYCYNGN
+431 GN
-444 ALGIIA
+444 AMDVVA
-450 DMLDTDQF
+450 DLLQTNAI
-458 SLTIDFWTA
+458 SLTVDFWTA

-473 NGVFGFAGEDWAAAI
+473 NGVFGFAGEDWADAI
-488 EMQTSGI
+488 QMKTNDI
-495 WFGASNDGIA
+495 RFGTSNDGIS

-533 TRAHGD
+533 SRLQPGV
-539 CGESVTWSLSP
+539 CGTDITWELAP
-550 DGVLHIK
+550 DGALYIE
-557 GTGSA
+557 GDGSA
-562 ISSAPWQELPAG
+562 ITSAPWRELPTG

-592 AFAGVGTLD
+592 AFAGLGTLD

-609 PDWQAIQFGS
+609 PEWQAIQFGS
-619 NNDAVEHAACK
+619 GNSAIANAPTK
-630 YFDGDFVRMYWY
+630 YFDSDFVRAYQY
-642 DAKGDFASLHLI
+642 NANSKDVSLRLI
-654 TKNDAVGFAAAKFDE
+654 TDSQSVAFAAARFAA
-669 NGRFLDYEYIAP
+669 NGRFLGYAYLAP
-681 AASDNTTDEGEYG
+681 NLKTNNDGEYG

>member
-8 LGIALSAVLLLGA
+8 LSIALSAVLLLGA

-39 RELDQG
+39 GELDEG
-45 KTYTIQNTEKLLVV
+45 ETYTIQNTEKLLVV

-66 DRTGSFTIQTDASA
+66 DRTGSFTIQTDVSA

-114 SAAQNGDANYS
+114 SAAQSGEALYARSGTNRAVND
-125 QSTVPHKVGDEFKLK
+125 TLTLK
-140 GAINGSER
+140 GAINSGKR

-166 GTTSDAEAVR
+166 GTTSDKEAVR

-196 KATFGGDFVD
+196 EATFGGDFVD

-216 CYDIDKNYK
+216 CYDIDENYEP
-225 TGETFS
+225 GMTFS
-231 GSYTAGFFDMK
+231 GPYTAGFFDMK
-242 DMARPGINKDGEK
+242 DMIGINNKIGSVSFGES
-255 AAYISSS
+255 AAYPYNGI
-262 EYKMSDAYPFNS
+262 
-274 MDCIRIDTYPGMS
+274 DCIRIDTYPVMGGTPDTLMTRV
-287 DKYGAPME
+287 E
-295 NIEKCYSTLFHEFQ
+295 NCYSTLFHEFQ
-309 HMLNFSSTL
+309 HMLNFSSSL
-318 LHCEDKSTLEYHP
+318 HHCEQRKTDNLYY
-331 MDDFLNEAF
+331 MDTFLNEAF
-340 SMAAEHLICGSDT
+340 SMAAEHLICTSDS
-353 TASRIR
+353 TANRIE
-359 RFNGSSY
+359 RFNGSDY
-366 QPGSSLTTWTGS
+366 KPGSPLTTWNGT

-387 FGQYLRTRWK
+387 FGQYLRTRYRQSGLANK
-397 QGEHA
+397 A
-402 KDKELGSDFY
+402 DGSDFY
-412 QKVYNACVDLV
+412 RTVYDWCVDPTDLD
-423 GEDGKHIY
+423 GEPVY
-431 DEEGNRLYCYNGN
+431 DEAGNQIRYNGN
-444 ALGIIA
+444 AMDVAA
-450 DMLDTDQF
+450 DLLQTNAI

-473 NGVFGFAGEDWAAAI
+473 AGVFGFAGEDWANAI
-488 EMQTSGI
+488 QMKTNDI
-495 WFGASNDGIA
+495 RFGTSNDGIS
-505 NSGAKLYQLDPKE
+505 NSGAKLYALDANK

-523 AATNCTLVAM
+523 AAKNCTLVAM

-539 CGESVTWSLSP
+539 CGENVTWSLSP
-550 DGVLHIK
+550 DGGLHIE
-557 GTGSA
+557 GGGSA
-562 ISSAPWQELPAG
+562 ITSAPWQELPAG

-619 NNDAVEHAACK
+619 GNDAVEHAACK

-642 DAKGDFASLHLI
+642 DAEDDFASLHLI
-654 TKNDAVGFAAAKFDE
+654 TKNEAVGFAAAKFDE

-694 GSVHFSINGAK
+694 GSVHFNINGAK

>member
-8 LGIALSAVLLLGA
+8 LSIALSAVLLLGA

-39 RELDQG
+39 SELG
-45 KTYTIQNTEKLLVV
+45 EGETYTIQNAEKLLVV

-114 SAAQNGDANYS
+114 NAAQSGEALYARSGTNRAVND
-125 QSTVPHKVGDEFKLK
+125 TLTLK
-140 GAINGSER
+140 GAINSGKR

-166 GTTSDAEAVR
+166 GTTSDEKAVR
-176 LGSAQ
+176 LGSEQ

-196 KATFGGDFVD
+196 EATFGGDFVD

-216 CYDIDKNYK
+216 CYDIDENYEPGK
-225 TGETFS
+225 TFS
-231 GSYTAGFFDMK
+231 GPYTAGFFDMK
-242 DMARPGINKDGEK
+242 DMIGSDNKIGSVSFGES
-255 AAYISSS
+255 AAYPYNGI
-262 EYKMSDAYPFNS
+262 
-274 MDCIRIDTYPGMS
+274 DCIRIDTYPVMGGTPDTLMTRV
-287 DKYGAPME
+287 E
-295 NIEKCYSTLFHEFQ
+295 NCYSTLFHEFQ
-309 HMLNFSSTL
+309 HMLNFSSSL
-318 LHCEDKSTLEYHP
+318 HHCEQGKTDNLYY
-331 MDDFLNEAF
+331 MDTFLNEAF
-340 SMAAEHLICGSDT
+340 SMAAEHLICGSDS

-359 RFNGSSY
+359 RFNGSDY
-366 QPGSSLTTWTGS
+366 KPGSPLTTWNGT

-387 FGQYLRTRWK
+387 FGQYLRTRYM
-397 QGEHA
+397 QSGLGNET
-402 KDKELGSDFY
+402 DGSDFY
-412 QKVYNACVDLV
+412 QTVYDWCVDPTDLN
-423 GEDGKHIY
+423 GKPIY
-431 DEEGNRLYCYNGN
+431 DENGKQVRYDGN
-444 ALGIIA
+444 AMDVAA
-450 DMLDTDQF
+450 DLLQTNAI

-473 NGVFGFAGEDWAAAI
+473 NGVFGFAGEDWADAI

-505 NSGAKLYQLDPKE
+505 NSGAKLYTLDADK

-533 TRAHGD
+533 SRLQPGV
-539 CGESVTWSLSP
+539 CGTDITWELAP
-550 DGVLHIK
+550 DGALYIE
-557 GTGSA
+557 GDGSA
-562 ISSAPWQELPAG
+562 ISSAPWRELPAG

-580 HLPANLTSVPES
+580 HLPANLTSVPEN
-592 AFAGVGTLD
+592 AFAGLGTLD

-609 PDWQAIQFGS
+609 PGWQAIDFGNGNS
-619 NNDAVEHAACK
+619 NDAVQNAACK
-630 YFDGDFVRMYWY
+630 YFDGDFVRMYLY
-642 DAKGDFASLHLI
+642 EEDFDWVSLLFI
-654 TKNDAVGFAAAKFDE
+654 TKRADVSFAAAMFDE
-669 NGRFLDYEYIAP
+669 NGQFMDYTYV
-681 AASDNTTDEGEYG
+681 ASGSQDDSTGDNEYG
-694 GSVHFSINGAK
+694 GYIDFNAYGAAK
-705 EFRVMAFTENGCPN
+705 FRVMAFTEDGPI
-719 DSARTFQ
+719 DAARTFQ

>member
-8 LGIALSAVLLLGA
+8 LSIALSAVLLLGA
-21 LSVSA
+21 LSMSA

-39 RELDQG
+39 SELG
-45 KTYTIQNTEKLLVV
+45 EGETYTIQNTEKLLVV

-66 DRTGSFTIQTDASA
+66 DRTGSFTIQTDVPA

-114 SAAQNGDANYS
+114 SAAQSGEALYARSGTTRAVND
-125 QSTVPHKVGDEFKLK
+125 TLTLK
-140 GAINGSER
+140 GAINSGKR

-166 GTTSDAEAVR
+166 GTTSDEKAVR

-196 KATFGGDFVD
+196 EATFGGDFVD

-216 CYDIDKNYK
+216 CYDIDENYEPGK
-225 TGETFS
+225 AFS
-231 GSYTAGFFDMK
+231 GPYTAGFFDMK
-242 DMARPGINKDGEK
+242 DMIGSDNKIGSVLFGES
-255 AAYISSS
+255 AAYPYNGI
-262 EYKMSDAYPFNS
+262 
-274 MDCIRIDTYPGMS
+274 DCIRIDTYPVMGGTPDTLMT
-287 DKYGAPME
+287 GVE
-295 NIEKCYSTLFHEFQ
+295 NCYSTLFHEFQ
-309 HMLNFSSTL
+309 HMLNFSSSL
-318 LHCEDKSTLEYHP
+318 HHCEQRKTDNLYY
-331 MDDFLNEAF
+331 MDTFLNEAF
-340 SMAAEHLICGSDT
+340 SMAAEHLICGSDS

-359 RFNGSSY
+359 RFNGSDY
-366 QPGSSLTTWTGS
+366 KPGSSLTTWNGT

-387 FGQYLRTRWK
+387 FGQYLRTRYRQSGLANK
-397 QGEHA
+397 A
-402 KDKELGSDFY
+402 DGSDFY
-412 QKVYNACVDLV
+412 RTVYDWCVDPTDLD
-423 GEDGKHIY
+423 GEPVY
-431 DEEGNRLYCYNGN
+431 DEAGNQIRYNGN
-444 ALGIIA
+444 AMDVAA
-450 DMLDTDQF
+450 DLLQTNAI

-473 NGVFGFAGEDWAAAI
+473 AGVFGFAGEDWADAI
-488 EMQTSGI
+488 QMKTSGI
-495 WFGASNDGIA
+495 WFGTSNDGIS

-533 TRAHGD
+533 SRLQPGA
-539 CGESVTWSLSP
+539 CGTDITWELAP
-550 DGVLHIK
+550 DGALYIE
-557 GTGSA
+557 GGGSA
-562 ISSAPWQELPAG
+562 ITSAPWQDLPAG

-592 AFAGVGTLD
+592 AFAGLGTLD

-619 NNDAVEHAACK
+619 GNDAVEHAACK

-642 DAKGDFASLHLI
+642 DAKDDFASLHLI
-654 TKNDAVGFAAAKFDE
+654 TKNEAVGFAAAKFDE

>member
-8 LGIALSAVLLLGA
+8 LSIALSAVLLLGA
-21 LSVSA
+21 LSMSA

-39 RELDQG
+39 SELDEG
-45 KTYTIQNTEKLLVV
+45 ETHTIQNTEKLLVV

-85 YAQDELTADEPQWS
+85 YVQDELTADEPQWS
-99 ELQPDLPVMIGRDDG
+99 ELQPDLPVMIGRDDE
-114 SAAQNGDANYS
+114 SAAQSGEALYARSGTTRAVNE
-125 QSTVPHKVGDEFKLK
+125 TLTLK
-140 GAINGSER
+140 GAINSGKR

-166 GTTSDAEAVR
+166 GTTSDEEAVR
-176 LGSAQ
+176 LSSAQ
-181 AAQIGEYFDEKFPTM
+181 AAQIGGYFDEKFPTM
-196 KATFGGDFVD
+196 EATFGGDFVD

-216 CYDIDKNYK
+216 CYDIDENYEPGK
-225 TGETFS
+225 TFS
-231 GSYTAGFFDMK
+231 GPYTAGFFDMK
-242 DMARPGINKDGEK
+242 DMIGINNKIGSVLFGES
-255 AAYISSS
+255 AAYPYNGI
-262 EYKMSDAYPFNS
+262 
-274 MDCIRIDTYPGMS
+274 DCIRIDTYPVMGGTPDTLMTRV
-287 DKYGAPME
+287 E
-295 NIEKCYSTLFHEFQ
+295 NCYSTLFHEFQ
-309 HMLNFSSTL
+309 HMLNFSSA
-318 LHCEDKSTLEYHP
+318 LHNFEAEKTDELYY
-331 MDDFLNEAF
+331 MDTFLNEAF
-340 SMAAEHLICGSDT
+340 SMAAEHLICTSDS

-359 RFNGSSY
+359 RFNGSDY
-366 QPGSSLTTWTGS
+366 KPGSPLTTWKGT

-387 FGQYLRTRWK
+387 FGQYLRTRYM
-397 QGEHA
+397 QSRLG
-402 KDKELGSDFY
+402 KETDGSDFY
-412 QKVYNACVDLV
+412 QTVYSRCS
-423 GEDGKHIY
+423 GSGY
-431 DEEGNRLYCYNGN
+431 TGN
-444 ALGIIA
+444 AMDVVA
-450 DMLDTDQF
+450 DLLQTNAI

-473 NGVFGFAGEDWAAAI
+473 AGVFGFAGEDWANAI

-495 WFGASNDGIA
+495 WFGTSNDGIS

-533 TRAHGD
+533 SRLQPGV
-539 CGESVTWSLSP
+539 CGTDITWELAP
-550 DGVLHIK
+550 DGALYIE
-557 GTGSA
+557 GGGSA
-562 ISSAPWQELPAG
+562 ITSAPWQELPTG

-592 AFAGVGTLD
+592 AFTGVGTLD

-619 NNDAVEHAACK
+619 GNDAVEHAACK

-642 DAKGDFASLHLI
+642 DAKDDLASLHLI
-654 TKNDAVGFAAAKFDE
+654 TKNEAVGFAAAKFDE

>member
-8 LGIALSAVLLLGA
+8 LSIALSAVLLLGA

-39 RELDQG
+39 GELDEG
-45 KTYTIQNTEKLLVV
+45 ETYTIQNTEKLLVV

-66 DRTGSFTIQTDASA
+66 DRTGSFTIQTDVSA

-114 SAAQNGDANYS
+114 SAAQSGEALYARSGTNRAVND
-125 QSTVPHKVGDEFKLK
+125 TLTLK
-140 GAINGSER
+140 GAINSGKR

-166 GTTSDAEAVR
+166 GTTSDEEAVR

-196 KATFGGDFVD
+196 EATFGGDFVD

-216 CYDIDKNYK
+216 CYDIDENYEP
-225 TGETFS
+225 GMTFS
-231 GSYTAGFFDMK
+231 GPYTAGFFDMK
-242 DMARPGINKDGEK
+242 DMIGINNKIGSVSFGES
-255 AAYISSS
+255 AAYPYNGI
-262 EYKMSDAYPFNS
+262 
-274 MDCIRIDTYPGMS
+274 DCIRIDTYPVMGGTPDTLMTRV
-287 DKYGAPME
+287 E
-295 NIEKCYSTLFHEFQ
+295 NCYSTLFHEFQ
-309 HMLNFSSTL
+309 HMLNFSSSL
-318 LHCEDKSTLEYHP
+318 HHCEQRKTDNLYY
-331 MDDFLNEAF
+331 MDTFLNEAF
-340 SMAAEHLICGSDT
+340 SMAAEHLICTSDS
-353 TASRIR
+353 TANRIE
-359 RFNGSSY
+359 RFNGSDY
-366 QPGSSLTTWTGS
+366 KPGSPLTTWNGT

-387 FGQYLRTRWK
+387 FGQYLRTRYRQSGLANK
-397 QGEHA
+397 A
-402 KDKELGSDFY
+402 DGSDFY
-412 QKVYNACVDLV
+412 RTVYDWCVDPTDLD
-423 GEDGKHIY
+423 GEPVY
-431 DEEGNRLYCYNGN
+431 DEAGNQIRYNGN
-444 ALGIIA
+444 AMDVAA
-450 DMLDTDQF
+450 DLLQTNAI

-473 NGVFGFAGEDWAAAI
+473 AGVFGFAGEDWANAI
-488 EMQTSGI
+488 QMKTNDI
-495 WFGASNDGIA
+495 RFGTSNDGIS
-505 NSGAKLYQLDPKE
+505 NSGAKLYALDANK

-523 AATNCTLVAM
+523 AAKNCTLVAM

-539 CGESVTWSLSP
+539 CGENVTWSLSP
-550 DGVLHIK
+550 DGGLHIE
-557 GTGSA
+557 GGGSA
-562 ISSAPWQELPAG
+562 ITSAPWQELPAG

-619 NNDAVEHAACK
+619 GNDAVEHAACK

-642 DAKGDFASLHLI
+642 DAEDDFASLHLI
-654 TKNDAVGFAAAKFDE
+654 TKNEAVGFAAAKFDE

-694 GSVHFSINGAK
+694 GSVHFNINGAK

>member
-8 LGIALSAVLLLGA
+8 LSIALSAVLLLGA

-26 GARAY
+26 GAAAY
-31 DELTPWFF
+31 DALTPWFF
-39 RELDQG
+39 NELGEDE
-45 KTYTIQNTEKLLVV
+45 TYTIQNTEKLLVV

-158 VGTHCTVW
+158 VGEHCTVW
-166 GTTSDAEAVR
+166 GTTSDEEAVR
-176 LGSAQ
+176 LGEEQ
-181 AAQIGEYFDEKFPTM
+181 AAKIGIYFDKYFPTM
-196 KATFGGDFVD
+196 EATFGGDFVD

-225 TGETFS
+225 PGESFYKQ
-231 GSYTAGFFDMK
+231 YTAGFFDMK
-242 DMARPGINKDGEK
+242 DMIGSDNKIGGVSFGES
-255 AAYISSS
+255 AAYPYNGI
-262 EYKMSDAYPFNS
+262 
-274 MDCIRIDTYPGMS
+274 DCIRIDTYPVMGNTPDTLM
-287 DKYGAPME
+287 KRVE
-295 NIEKCYSTLFHEFQ
+295 NCYSTLFHEFQ
-309 HMLNFSSTL
+309 HMLNFSSS
-318 LHCEDKSTLEYHP
+318 LHHLEEDKTDDLYY
-331 MDDFLNEAF
+331 MDTFLNEAF
-340 SMAAEHLICGSDT
+340 SMAAEHLICGSDS
-353 TASRIR
+353 TASRIE
-359 RFNGSSY
+359 RFNGSKYS
-366 QPGSSLTTWTGS
+366 PGSPLTTWNGT

-387 FGQYLRTRWK
+387 FGQYLRTRYM
-397 QGEHA
+397 QSGLGNET
-402 KDKELGSDFY
+402 DGSDFY
-412 QKVYNACVDLV
+412 QTVYDWCVDPTDLN
-423 GEDGKHIY
+423 GKPIY
-431 DEEGNRLYCYNGN
+431 DENGKQVRYDGN
-444 ALGIIA
+444 AMDVAA
-450 DMLDTDQF
+450 DLLQTNAI

-473 NGVFGFAGEDWAAAI
+473 NGVFGFAGEDWADAI
-488 EMQTSGI
+488 EMRTSGI
-495 WFGASNDGIA
+495 WFGTSNDGIA
-505 NSGAKLYQLDPKE
+505 NSGAKLYTLDPNE

-550 DGVLHIK
+550 DGVLHIE

-562 ISSAPWQELPAG
+562 ITSAPWRELPAG

-580 HLPANLTSVPES
+580 HLPANLTFVPEN
-592 AFAGVGTLD
+592 AFAGLGTLD

-609 PDWQAIQFGS
+609 PDWQAIKFGGG
-619 NNDAVEHAACK
+619 NDAVQNAACK

-642 DAKGDFASLHLI
+642 DAKNDFASLHLI
-654 TKNDAVGFAAAKFDE
+654 TKDEAVGFAAAKFDA

-694 GSVHFSINGAK
+694 GSVHFNINGAK
-705 EFRVMAFTENGCPN
+705 EFRVMAFTEDGPI
-719 DSARTFQ
+719 DAARTFQ

>member
-8 LGIALSAVLLLGA
+8 LSIALSAVLLLGA
-21 LSVSA
+21 LSMSA

-39 RELDQG
+39 GELDKG
-45 KTYTIQNTEKLLVV
+45 ETYTIQNTEKLLVV
-59 NDWIWSE
+59 NDWIWAR

-99 ELQPDLPVMIGRDDG
+99 ELQPDLPVMIGRDDE
-114 SAAQNGDANYS
+114 SAAQSGEALYARSGTTRAVND
-125 QSTVPHKVGDEFKLK
+125 TLTLK
-140 GAINGSER
+140 GAINSGKR

-166 GTTSDAEAVR
+166 GTTSDEEAVR

-181 AAQIGEYFDEKFPTM
+181 AAQIGGYFDEKFPTM
-196 KATFGGDFVD
+196 EATFGGDFVD

-225 TGETFS
+225 AGETFS
-231 GSYTAGFFDMK
+231 GPYTAGFFDMK
-242 DMARPGINKDGEK
+242 DMIGSDNKIGGVSFGES
-255 AAYISSS
+255 AAYPYNGI
-262 EYKMSDAYPFNS
+262 
-274 MDCIRIDTYPGMS
+274 DCIRIDTYPVMGGTPDTLMTRV
-287 DKYGAPME
+287 E
-295 NIEKCYSTLFHEFQ
+295 NCYSTLFHEFQ
-309 HMLNFSSTL
+309 HMLNFSSSL
-318 LHCEDKSTLEYHP
+318 HHCEQRKTDKLYY
-331 MDDFLNEAF
+331 MDTFLNEAF
-340 SMAAEHLICGSDT
+340 SMAAEHLVCGSDS

-359 RFNGSSY
+359 RFNGSDY
-366 QPGSSLTTWTGS
+366 KPGSPLTTWDGT

-387 FGQYLRTRWK
+387 FGQYLRTRYM
-397 QGEHA
+397 QSGLG
-402 KDKELGSDFY
+402 KETDGSDFY
-412 QKVYNACVDLV
+412 RTVYSRCS
-423 GEDGKHIY
+423 GSGYK
-431 DEEGNRLYCYNGN
+431 GN
-444 ALGIIA
+444 AMDVVA
-450 DMLDTDQF
+450 DLLQTNAI
-458 SLTIDFWTA
+458 SLTVDFWTA

-473 NGVFGFAGEDWAAAI
+473 NGVFGFAGEDWANAI

-495 WFGASNDGIA
+495 WFGTSNDGIS

-533 TRAHGD
+533 SRLQPGVCGTDITWELAPNGALYIEGD
-539 CGESVTWSLSP
+539 
-550 DGVLHIK
+550 
-557 GTGSA
+557 GSA
-562 ISSAPWQELPAG
+562 ITSAPWRELPTG

-592 AFAGVGTLD
+592 AFAGLGTLD

-609 PDWQAIQFGS
+609 PEWQAIQFGS
-619 NNDAVEHAACK
+619 GNDAVEHAACK

-642 DAKGDFASLHLI
+642 DAEDDFASLHLI
-654 TKNDAVGFAAAKFDE
+654 TKNEAVGFAAAKFDE

-705 EFRVMAFTENGCPN
+705 EFRVMAFTGNGCPN

>member
-8 LGIALSAVLLLGA
+8 LSIALSAVLLLGA
-21 LSVSA
+21 LSMSA
-26 GARAY
+26 GAAAY

-39 RELDQG
+39 SELG
-45 KTYTIQNTEKLLVV
+45 EGETYTIQNTEKLLVV
-59 NDWIWSE
+59 NDWIWAR

-99 ELQPDLPVMIGRDDG
+99 ELQPDLPVMIGRDDE
-114 SAAQNGDANYS
+114 SAAQSGEALYARSGTTRAVND
-125 QSTVPHKVGDEFKLK
+125 TLTLK
-140 GAINGSER
+140 GAINSGKR

-166 GTTSDAEAVR
+166 GTTSDEKAVR

-196 KATFGGDFVD
+196 EATFGGDFVD

-216 CYDIDKNYK
+216 CYDIDENYEPGK
-225 TGETFS
+225 TFS
-231 GSYTAGFFDMK
+231 GPYTAGFFDMK
-242 DMARPGINKDGEK
+242 DMIGINNKIGSVLFGES
-255 AAYISSS
+255 AAYPYNGI
-262 EYKMSDAYPFNS
+262 
-274 MDCIRIDTYPGMS
+274 DCIRIDTYPGMS
-287 DKYGAPME
+287 DKYGTPME

-309 HMLNFSSTL
+309 HMLNFSSA
-318 LHCEDKSTLEYHP
+318 LHNFEADKTDKAYI
-331 MDDFLNEAF
+331 MDTFLNEAF
-340 SMAAEHLICGSDT
+340 SMAAEHLICGSDS

-359 RFNGSSY
+359 RFNGSDY
-366 QPGSSLTTWTGS
+366 KPGSPLTTWDGT

-387 FGQYLRTRWK
+387 FGQYLRTRYR
-397 QGEHA
+397 QSGLA
-402 KDKELGSDFY
+402 KIADGRDFY
-412 QKVYNACVDLV
+412 QTVYSRCS
-423 GEDGKHIY
+423 GSGY
-431 DEEGNRLYCYNGN
+431 TGN
-444 ALGIIA
+444 AMDVVA
-450 DMLDTDQF
+450 DLLQTNAI

-473 NGVFGFAGEDWAAAI
+473 AGVFGLAGEDWANAI
-488 EMQTSGI
+488 EMRTNDI
-495 WFGASNDGIA
+495 RFGTSNDGIS

-533 TRAHGD
+533 SRLQPGV
-539 CGESVTWSLSP
+539 CGTDITWELAP
-550 DGVLHIK
+550 DGVLYIE
-557 GTGSA
+557 GGGSA

-580 HLPANLTSVPES
+580 HLPANLTSVP
-592 AFAGVGTLD
+592 ANTFAGLGTLD

-609 PDWQAIQFGS
+609 PEWQAIQFGS
-619 NNDAVEHAACK
+619 GNDAVEHAACK

-642 DAKGDFASLHLI
+642 DAEDDFASLHLI
-654 TKNDAVGFAAAKFDE
+654 TKNEAVGFAAAKFDE

-694 GSVHFSINGAK
+694 GSVHFNINGAK

>member
-8 LGIALSAVLLLGA
+8 LSIALSAVLLLGA
-21 LSVSA
+21 LSMSA

-39 RELDQG
+39 SELG
-45 KTYTIQNTEKLLVV
+45 EGETHTIQNTEKLLVV

-114 SAAQNGDANYS
+114 SAAQSGEALYARSGTTRAVND
-125 QSTVPHKVGDEFKLK
+125 TLTLK
-140 GAINGSER
+140 GAINSGKR

-166 GTTSDAEAVR
+166 GTTSDEEAVR

-181 AAQIGEYFDEKFPTM
+181 AAQIGGYFDEKFPTM

-216 CYDIDKNYK
+216 CYDIDENYEPGK
-225 TGETFS
+225 TFS

-242 DMARPGINKDGEK
+242 DMIGSDNKIGSVLFGES
-255 AAYISSS
+255 AAYPYNGI
-262 EYKMSDAYPFNS
+262 
-274 MDCIRIDTYPGMS
+274 DCIRIDTYPVMGGTPDTLMTRV
-287 DKYGAPME
+287 E
-295 NIEKCYSTLFHEFQ
+295 NCYSTLFHEFQ
-309 HMLNFSSTL
+309 HMLNFSSSL
-318 LHCEDKSTLEYHP
+318 HHCEQRKTDKLYY
-331 MDDFLNEAF
+331 MDTFLNEAF
-340 SMAAEHLICGSDT
+340 SMAAEHLICGSDS

-359 RFNGSSY
+359 RFNGSDY
-366 QPGSSLTTWTGS
+366 KPGSSLTTWTGS
-378 LDNYANSYL
+378 LNNYANSYL
-387 FGQYLRTRWK
+387 FGQYLRTRYMQSGLANK
-397 QGEHA
+397 A
-402 KDKELGSDFY
+402 DGSDFY
-412 QKVYNACVDLV
+412 RTVYDWCVDPTDLD
-423 GEDGKHIY
+423 GEPVY
-431 DEEGNRLYCYNGN
+431 DEAGNQIRYNGN
-444 ALGIIA
+444 AMDVVA
-450 DMLDTDQF
+450 DLLQTNAI

-473 NGVFGFAGEDWAAAI
+473 NGVFGFAGEDWADAI
-488 EMQTSGI
+488 QMKTNDI
-495 WFGASNDGIA
+495 RFGTSNDGIA
-505 NSGAKLYQLDPKE
+505 NSGAKLYQLDPNK

-533 TRAHGD
+533 SRLQPGV
-539 CGESVTWSLSP
+539 CGTDITWELAP
-550 DGVLHIK
+550 DGALYIE
-557 GTGSA
+557 GDGSA
-562 ISSAPWQELPAG
+562 ITSAPWRELPTG

-580 HLPANLTSVPES
+580 HLPANLTFVPES
-592 AFAGVGTLD
+592 AFAGLGTLD

-609 PDWQAIQFGS
+609 PEWQAIQFGS
-619 NNDAVEHAACK
+619 GNDVVEHAACK

-642 DAKGDFASLHLI
+642 DAEDDFASLHLI
-654 TKNDAVGFAAAKFDE
+654 TKNEAVGFAAAKFDE
-669 NGRFLDYEYIAP
+669 NGRFLDYEYVAP
-681 AASDNTTDEGEYG
+681 AASDNTTGEGEYG
-694 GSVHFSINGAK
+694 GSVHFNINGAK

>member
-8 LGIALSAVLLLGA
+8 LSIALSAVLLLGA
-21 LSVSA
+21 LSMSA

-39 RELDQG
+39 SELDEG
-45 KTYTIQNTEKLLVV
+45 ETHTIQNTEKLLVV

-85 YAQDELTADEPQWS
+85 YAQDELPADEPQWS

-114 SAAQNGDANYS
+114 SAAQSGEALYARSGTTRAVND
-125 QSTVPHKVGDEFKLK
+125 TLTLK
-140 GAINGSER
+140 GAMNGSER

-166 GTTSDAEAVR
+166 GTTSDEEAVR

-196 KATFGGDFVD
+196 EATFGGDFVD

-216 CYDIDKNYK
+216 CYDIDENYEP
-225 TGETFS
+225 GMTFS
-231 GSYTAGFFDMK
+231 GPYTAGFFDMK
-242 DMARPGINKDGEK
+242 DMIGSDNKIGSVSFGES
-255 AAYISSS
+255 AAYPYNGI
-262 EYKMSDAYPFNS
+262 
-274 MDCIRIDTYPGMS
+274 DCIRIDTYPVMGGTPDTLMTRV
-287 DKYGAPME
+287 E
-295 NIEKCYSTLFHEFQ
+295 NCYSTLFHEFQ
-309 HMLNFSSTL
+309 HMLNFSSSL
-318 LHCEDKSTLEYHP
+318 HHCEQRKTDNLYY
-331 MDDFLNEAF
+331 MDTFLNEAF
-340 SMAAEHLICGSDT
+340 SMAAEHLVCTSDS
-353 TASRIR
+353 TANRIE
-359 RFNGSSY
+359 RFNGSDY
-366 QPGSSLTTWTGS
+366 KPGSPLTTWNGT

-387 FGQYLRTRWK
+387 FGQYLRTRYRQSGLANK
-397 QGEHA
+397 A
-402 KDKELGSDFY
+402 DGSDFY
-412 QKVYNACVDLV
+412 RTVYDWCVDPTDLD
-423 GEDGKHIY
+423 GEPVY
-431 DEEGNRLYCYNGN
+431 DEAGNQIRYNGN
-444 ALGIIA
+444 AMDVAA
-450 DMLDTDQF
+450 DLLQTNAI

-473 NGVFGFAGEDWAAAI
+473 AGVFGFAGEDWANAI

-495 WFGASNDGIA
+495 WFGTSNDGIS

-523 AATNCTLVAM
+523 AATNCTIVAM
-533 TRAHGD
+533 TRAHGN
-539 CGESVTWSLSP
+539 CGENVTWSLSP
-550 DGVLHIK
+550 DGVLYIE
-557 GTGSA
+557 GGGSA
-562 ISSAPWQELPAG
+562 ITSAPWQELPTG

-619 NNDAVEHAACK
+619 GNDAVEHAACK

-642 DAKGDFASLHLI
+642 DAKDDFASLHLI

-669 NGRFLDYEYIAP
+669 NGRFLDYEYVAP
-681 AASDNTTDEGEYG
+681 AASDDTTDEGEYG

-719 DSARTFQ
+719 GSARTFQ

>member
-8 LGIALSAVLLLGA
+8 LSIALSAVLLLGA

-39 RELDQG
+39 SELG
-45 KTYTIQNTEKLLVV
+45 EGETYTIQNTEKLLVV

-99 ELQPDLPVMIGRDDG
+99 ELQPDLPVMIGRDDE
-114 SAAQNGDANYS
+114 SAAQSGEALYARAGATRAVND
-125 QSTVPHKVGDEFKLK
+125 TLTLK
-140 GAINGSER
+140 GAINSGKR

-166 GTTSDAEAVR
+166 GTTSDKEAVR

-181 AAQIGEYFDEKFPTM
+181 AAQIGGYFDEKFPTM
-196 KATFGGDFVD
+196 EATFGGDFVD

-225 TGETFS
+225 AGEAFS
-231 GSYTAGFFDMK
+231 GPYTAGFFDMK
-242 DMARPGINKDGEK
+242 DMIGSDNKIGSVLFGES
-255 AAYISSS
+255 AAYP
-262 EYKMSDAYPFNS
+262 YNS
-274 MDCIRIDTYPGMS
+274 MDCIRIDTYPVMGGTPDTLMTRV
-287 DKYGAPME
+287 E
-295 NIEKCYSTLFHEFQ
+295 NCYSTLFHELQ
-309 HMLNFSSTL
+309 HMLNFSSA
-318 LHCEDKSTLEYHP
+318 LHNFEAEKTDELYY
-331 MDDFLNEAF
+331 MDTFLNEAF
-340 SMAAEHLICGSDT
+340 SMAAEHLVCTSDS
-353 TASRIR
+353 TANRIE
-359 RFNGSSY
+359 RFNGSDY
-366 QPGSSLTTWTGS
+366 KPGSPLTTWKGT

-387 FGQYLRTRWK
+387 FGQYLRTRYRQSGLANK
-397 QGEHA
+397 A
-402 KDKELGSDFY
+402 DGSDFY
-412 QKVYNACVDLV
+412 RTVYDWCVDPTDLD
-423 GEDGKHIY
+423 GEPVY
-431 DEEGNRLYCYNGN
+431 DEAGNQIRYNGN
-444 ALGIIA
+444 AMDVVA
-450 DMLDTDQF
+450 DLLQTNAI

-473 NGVFGFAGEDWAAAI
+473 NGVFGFAGEDWADAI
-488 EMQTSGI
+488 QMKTSGI
-495 WFGASNDGIA
+495 WFGTSNDGIS

-533 TRAHGD
+533 SRLQPGV
-539 CGESVTWSLSP
+539 CGTDITWELAP
-550 DGVLHIK
+550 DGALYIE
-557 GTGSA
+557 GDGSA
-562 ISSAPWQELPAG
+562 ITSAPWRELPTG

-592 AFAGVGTLD
+592 AFAGLGTLD

-609 PDWQAIQFGS
+609 PGWRAIQFGGG
-619 NNDAVEHAACK
+619 NDAVEHAARK

-642 DAKGDFASLHLI
+642 DAEDDFASLHLI
-654 TKNDAVGFAAAKFDE
+654 TKNEAVGFAAAKFDE

-694 GSVHFSINGAK
+694 GSVHFNINGAK

>member
-8 LGIALSAVLLLGA
+8 LSIALSAVLLLGA
-21 LSVSA
+21 LSMSA

-39 RELDQG
+39 SELG
-45 KTYTIQNTEKLLVV
+45 KGETYTIQNTEKLLVV

-114 SAAQNGDANYS
+114 SAAQSGEALYARSGTTRAVND
-125 QSTVPHKVGDEFKLK
+125 TLTLK
-140 GAINGSER
+140 GAMNGSER

-166 GTTSDAEAVR
+166 GTTSDKEAVR

-181 AAQIGEYFDEKFPTM
+181 AAQIGGYFDEKFPTM
-196 KATFGGDFVD
+196 EATFGGDFVD

-216 CYDIDKNYK
+216 CYDIDENYEP
-225 TGETFS
+225 GMTFS
-231 GSYTAGFFDMK
+231 GPYTAGFFDMK
-242 DMARPGINKDGEK
+242 DMIGSDNKIGGVSFGES
-255 AAYISSS
+255 AAYPYNGI
-262 EYKMSDAYPFNS
+262 
-274 MDCIRIDTYPGMS
+274 DCIRIDTYPVMGGTPDTLMTRV
-287 DKYGAPME
+287 E
-295 NIEKCYSTLFHEFQ
+295 NCYSTLFHEFQ
-309 HMLNFSSTL
+309 HMLNFSSSL
-318 LHCEDKSTLEYHP
+318 HHCEQRKTDNLYY
-331 MDDFLNEAF
+331 MDTFLNEAF
-340 SMAAEHLICGSDT
+340 SMAAEHLICGSDS

-359 RFNGSSY
+359 RFNGSDY
-366 QPGSSLTTWTGS
+366 KPGSSLTTWTGS
-378 LDNYANSYL
+378 LNNYANSYL
-387 FGQYLRTRWK
+387 FGQYLRTRYMQSGLANK
-397 QGEHA
+397 T
-402 KDKELGSDFY
+402 DGSDFY
-412 QKVYNACVDLV
+412 QTVYDWCVDPTDLN
-423 GEDGKHIY
+423 GKPIY
-431 DEEGNRLYCYNGN
+431 DENGKQVRYDGN
-444 ALGIIA
+444 AMDVVA
-450 DMLDTDQF
+450 DLLQTNAI

-473 NGVFGFAGEDWAAAI
+473 AGVFGFAGEDWANAI

-495 WFGASNDGIA
+495 WFGTSNDGIS

-533 TRAHGD
+533 SRLQPGV
-539 CGESVTWSLSP
+539 CGTDITWELAP
-550 DGVLHIK
+550 DGALYIE
-557 GTGSA
+557 GDGSA
-562 ISSAPWQELPAG
+562 ITSAPWRELPTG

-592 AFAGVGTLD
+592 AFAGLGTLD

-609 PDWQAIQFGS
+609 PEWQAIQFGS
-619 NNDAVEHAACK
+619 GNDAVEHAACK

-642 DAKGDFASLHLI
+642 DAEDDFASLHLI
-654 TKNDAVGFAAAKFDE
+654 TKNEAVGFAAAKFDE

>member
-39 RELDQG
+39 SELGEDE
-45 KTYTIQNTEKLLVV
+45 TYTIQNTEKLLVV

-66 DRTGSFTIQTDASA
+66 DRTGSFTIQTNASA

-140 GAINGSER
+140 GAMNGSEP
-148 ERDLDMVCLY
+148 ERALNMVCLY

-166 GTTSDAEAVR
+166 GTTSDEEAVR

-196 KATFGGDFVD
+196 EATFGGDFVD

-216 CYDIDKNYK
+216 CYDIDEDYEEGKS
-225 TGETFS
+225 FS
-231 GSYTAGFFDMK
+231 GTYTAGFFDMK
-242 DMARPGINKDGEK
+242 DMIARDSKDRPSIGGVIFGE
-255 AAYISSS
+255 SS
-262 EYKMSDAYPFNS
+262 AYPYNGI
-274 MDCIRIDTYPGMS
+274 DCIRIDTYPVMGGTPDTLM
-287 DKYGAPME
+287 KRVE
-295 NIEKCYSTLFHEFQ
+295 NCYSTLFHEFQ
-309 HMLNFSSTL
+309 HMLNFSSSL
-318 LHCEDKSTLEYHP
+318 HHCETDETYYLRY
-331 MDDFLNEAF
+331 MDTFLNEAF
-340 SMAAEHLICGSDT
+340 SMAAEHLICGSDS

-359 RFNGSSY
+359 RFNGSDY
-366 QPGSSLTTWTGS
+366 KPGSSLTTWTGS
-378 LDNYANSYL
+378 LNNYANSYL
-387 FGQYLRTRWK
+387 FGQYLRTRWM
-397 QGEHA
+397 QGEDA
-402 KDKELGSDFY
+402 VEADGRDFY
-412 QKVYNACVDLV
+412 RTVYAACVDPV
-423 GEDGKHIY
+423 DESGKHIY
-431 DEEGNRLYCYNGN
+431 DENDERVCYDGN
-444 ALGIIA
+444 AMDVAA
-450 DMLDTDQF
+450 DLLQTNAI

-473 NGVFGFAGEDWAAAI
+473 NGVFGFAGEDWADAI
-488 EMQTSGI
+488 QMKTNDI
-495 WFGASNDGIA
+495 RFGTSNDGIA
-505 NSGAKLYQLDPKE
+505 NSGAKLYTLDPKE

-533 TRAHGD
+533 SRLQPGV
-539 CGESVTWSLSP
+539 CGTDITWELAP
-550 DGVLHIK
+550 DGVLHIE
-557 GTGSA
+557 GGGSA
-562 ISSAPWQELPAG
+562 IISAPWQDLPAG

-580 HLPANLTSVPES
+580 HLPANLTSVPEN
-592 AFAGVGTLD
+592 AFAGLGTLD

-609 PDWQAIQFGS
+609 PGWQAINFGNGNS
-619 NNDAVEHAACK
+619 NDAVRNAACK
-630 YFDGDFVRMYWY
+630 YFDGDFVRMYLY
-642 DAKGDFASLHLI
+642 EEDFDWVSLLFI
-654 TKNDAVGFAAAKFDE
+654 TKRADVSFAAAMFDE
-669 NGRFLDYEYIAP
+669 NGQFMDYTYV
-681 AASDNTTDEGEYG
+681 ASGSQDDSTGDNEYG
-694 GSVHFSINGAK
+694 GYIDFNAYGAAK
-705 EFRVMAFTENGCPN
+705 FRVMAFTEDGPI
-719 DSARTFQ
+719 DAARTFQ

>member
-8 LGIALSAVLLLGA
+8 LSIALSAVLLLGA
-21 LSVSA
+21 LSMSA

-39 RELDQG
+39 SELG
-45 KTYTIQNTEKLLVV
+45 EGETYTIQNTEKLLVV

-114 SAAQNGDANYS
+114 SAAQSGEALYARSGTTRAVND
-125 QSTVPHKVGDEFKLK
+125 TLTLK
-140 GAINGSER
+140 GAINSGKR

-166 GTTSDAEAVR
+166 GTTSDEKAVR
-176 LGSAQ
+176 LGSEQ
-181 AAQIGEYFDEKFPTM
+181 AAQIGVYFDKKFPTM
-196 KATFGGDFVD
+196 EATFGGNFVD

-225 TGETFS
+225 ADLTFS
-231 GSYTAGFFDMK
+231 GPYTAGFFDMK

-340 SMAAEHLICGSDT
+340 SMAAEHLICGSDS

-359 RFNGSSY
+359 RFNGSDY
-366 QPGSSLTTWTGS
+366 KPGSSLTTWTGS
-378 LDNYANSYL
+378 LNNYANSYL

-423 GEDGKHIY
+423 GEDGKQVRY
-431 DEEGNRLYCYNGN
+431 DGN
-444 ALGIIA
+444 AMDVAA
-450 DMLDTDQF
+450 DLLQTNAI

-473 NGVFGFAGEDWAAAI
+473 NGVFGFAGEDWADAI
-488 EMQTSGI
+488 QMKTSSI
-495 WFGASNDGIA
+495 SFGTSNDGIS

-533 TRAHGD
+533 SRLQPGV
-539 CGESVTWSLSP
+539 CGTDITWELAP
-550 DGVLHIK
+550 DGALYIE
-557 GTGSA
+557 GDGSA
-562 ISSAPWQELPAG
+562 ITSAPWRELPTG

-592 AFAGVGTLD
+592 AFAGLGTLD

-609 PDWQAIQFGS
+609 PGWRAIQFGGG
-619 NNDAVEHAACK
+619 NDAVEHAARK

-642 DAKGDFASLHLI
+642 DAKNDFASLHLI
-654 TKNDAVGFAAAKFDE
+654 TKDEAVGFAAAKFDA

-694 GSVHFSINGAK
+694 GSVHFNITGAK
-705 EFRVMAFTENGCPN
+705 EFRVMAFTEDGPI
-719 DSARTFQ
+719 DAARTFQ

>member
-8 LGIALSAVLLLGA
+8 LSIALSAVLLLGA
-21 LSVSA
+21 LSMSA

-39 RELDQG
+39 SELG
-45 KTYTIQNTEKLLVV
+45 EGETHTIQNTEKLLVV

-99 ELQPDLPVMIGRDDG
+99 ELQPDLPVMIGRDDE
-114 SAAQNGDANYS
+114 SAAQSGEALYVRSGTTRAVND
-125 QSTVPHKVGDEFKLK
+125 TLTLK
-140 GAINGSER
+140 GAMNGSER

-166 GTTSDAEAVR
+166 GTTSDKEAVR

-181 AAQIGEYFDEKFPTM
+181 AAQIGGYFDEKFPTM
-196 KATFGGDFVD
+196 EATFGGNFVD

-216 CYDIDKNYK
+216 CYDIDENYEPGK
-225 TGETFS
+225 AFS
-231 GSYTAGFFDMK
+231 GPYTAGFFDMK
-242 DMARPGINKDGEK
+242 DMIGRDSKNRPSIGSVFFGES
-255 AAYISSS
+255 AAYPYNGI
-262 EYKMSDAYPFNS
+262 
-274 MDCIRIDTYPGMS
+274 DCIRIDTYPVMGGTPDTLMTRV
-287 DKYGAPME
+287 E
-295 NIEKCYSTLFHEFQ
+295 NCYSTLFHELQ
-309 HMLNFSSTL
+309 HMLNFSSSL
-318 LHCEDKSTLEYHP
+318 HHCEQRKTDNLYY
-331 MDDFLNEAF
+331 MDTFLNEAF
-340 SMAAEHLICGSDT
+340 SMAAEHLVCGSDS
-353 TASRIR
+353 TANRIE
-359 RFNGSSY
+359 RFNGSDY
-366 QPGSSLTTWTGS
+366 KPGSPLTTWDGT

-387 FGQYLRTRWK
+387 FGQYLRTRYM
-397 QGEHA
+397 QGGLGNET
-402 KDKELGSDFY
+402 DGSDFY
-412 QKVYNACVDLV
+412 QTVYSRCS
-423 GEDGKHIY
+423 GSGY
-431 DEEGNRLYCYNGN
+431 TGN
-444 ALGIIA
+444 AMNVAA
-450 DMLDTDQF
+450 DLLQTNAI
-458 SLTIDFWTA
+458 SLTTDFWTA

-473 NGVFGFAGEDWAAAI
+473 AGVFGFAGEGWADAI
-488 EMQTSGI
+488 QMKTNDIRFGTSNSGI
-495 WFGASNDGIA
+495 S

-533 TRAHGD
+533 SRLQPGV
-539 CGESVTWSLSP
+539 CGTDITWELAP
-550 DGVLHIK
+550 DGALYIE
-557 GTGSA
+557 GDGSA
-562 ISSAPWQELPAG
+562 ITSAPWQDLPAG

-592 AFAGVGTLD
+592 AFTGVGTLD

-619 NNDAVEHAACK
+619 GNDAVKHAACK

-642 DAKGDFASLHLI
+642 DAKDDLASLHLI
-654 TKNDAVGFAAAKFDE
+654 TKNEAVGFAAAKFDE

>member
-8 LGIALSAVLLLGA
+8 LSIALSAVLLLGA

-26 GARAY
+26 EAASY

-39 RELDQG
+39 NELGEDES
-45 KTYTIQNTEKLLVV
+45 YTIQNVEKLLVV
-59 NDWIWSE
+59 NDYIWDE
-66 DRTGSFTIQTDASA
+66 KRDGSFTIQTDASA

-114 SAAQNGDANYS
+114 SAAQSGEALYARSGATRAVND
-125 QSTVPHKVGDEFKLK
+125 TLTLK
-140 GAINGSER
+140 GAMNGSEP
-148 ERDLDMVCLY
+148 ERALNMVCLY
-158 VGTHCTVW
+158 VGTYCTVW
-166 GTTSDAEAVR
+166 GTTSDEEAVR

-196 KATFGGDFVD
+196 EATFGGDFVD

-216 CYDIDKNYK
+216 CYDINEDYEEGKS
-225 TGETFS
+225 FS
-231 GSYTAGFFDMK
+231 GTYTAGFFDMK
-242 DMARPGINKDGEK
+242 DMIARDSKDRPSIGGVIFGE
-255 AAYISSS
+255 SS
-262 EYKMSDAYPFNS
+262 AYPYNGI
-274 MDCIRIDTYPGMS
+274 DCIRIDTYPVMGNTPDTLM
-287 DKYGAPME
+287 KRVE
-295 NIEKCYSTLFHEFQ
+295 NCYSTLFHEFQ
-309 HMLNFSSTL
+309 HMLNFSSSL
-318 LHCEDKSTLEYHP
+318 HHCEQRKTDDLYY
-331 MDDFLNEAF
+331 MDTFLNEAF
-340 SMAAEHLICGSDT
+340 SMAAEHLICGSDS

-359 RFNGSSY
+359 RFNGSDY
-366 QPGSSLTTWTGS
+366 KPGSPLTTWTGS
-378 LDNYANSYL
+378 LNNYANSYL
-387 FGQYLRTRWK
+387 FGQYLRTRYRQSGLSNK
-397 QGEHA
+397 A
-402 KDKELGSDFY
+402 DGSDFY
-412 QKVYNACVDLV
+412 RTVYDWCVDPTDL
-423 GEDGKHIY
+423 DGNPIY
-431 DEEGNRLYCYNGN
+431 DENGKQVRYDGN
-444 ALGIIA
+444 AMDVAA
-450 DMLDTDQF
+450 DLLQTNAI

-473 NGVFGFAGEDWAAAI
+473 NGVFGFAGEDWADAI
-488 EMQTSGI
+488 QMKTNDI
-495 WFGASNDGIA
+495 RFGTSNDGIA
-505 NSGAKLYQLDPKE
+505 NSGAKLYTLDANK

-562 ISSAPWQELPAG
+562 ISSAPWRTLPAG

-580 HLPANLTSVPES
+580 HLPANLTFVPES
-592 AFAGVGTLD
+592 AFAGLGTLD

-609 PDWQAIQFGS
+609 PDWQAIDFG
-619 NNDAVEHAACK
+619 NGNGNDAVQNAACK

-642 DAKGDFASLHLI
+642 DAKDDFASLRLI
-654 TKNDAVGFAAAKFDE
+654 TKNKAVGFAAAKFDA

-681 AASDNTTDEGEYG
+681 AASDNTTGEGEYG
-694 GSVHFSINGAK
+694 GSVHFNINGAK

-719 DSARTFQ
+719 DSARTF
-726 LP
+726 LHP